1 MTTYLFVKHLHVSL
15 AVLTMLSF
23 SLRGYW
29 MARQSELLQKK
40 LTRILPHVVDTL
52 LLISAIILV
61 VMSGQYPFVVGWVT
75 LKLLLLLVYIVLGTF
90 ALKRGKTRRQRGYF
104 LLASLATLLTIF
116 ALALTKPGF

>member
-1 MTTYLFVKHLHVSL
+1 MTSYLFIKHLHVSL
-15 AVLTMLSF
+15 AVLTLLSF

-52 LLISAIILV
+52 LLISAFTLV
-61 VMSGQYPFVVGWVT
+61 VMSGQYPFVVGWLT